1 MEEKEKVA
9 KKGSKKIVLII
20 IAIIVLIFLLVAGFI
35 FYHGN
40 QTGKLISEVN
50 KIAEMQMMNEDG
62 SMVENP
68 IDMEIK
74 TTGSYAVIEKTFKD
88 YVSEVV
94 NSTKDLAE
102 ALDEEKI
109 MNLVS
114 IENMQQDG
122 PDFVNSKQEVENMK
136 QAIEE
141 YITKFQEYAN
151 EDNLLSKIDDKDV
164 SDYYKELYKT
174 LAVDEDMETSLEDTV
189 QQLNT
194 AGEEAKQ
201 ALDDLN
207 SIFNFLSENKDDW
220 QIEDGQIVFNTE
232 SSYEEYNSLMSSLET
247 MQE

>member
-20 IAIIVLIFLLVAGFI
+20 IAIIVLIFLLAAGFI

-122 PDFVNSKQEVENMK
+122 PDFTKSKQEVENMK

>member
-88 YVSEVV
+88 YVNEVV